1 MKFIVNLYRFAAVF
15 QKIRPESK
23 SARSKIIYF
32 NTKLEVTEYWGH
44 SSEGVLWKRC
54 SWKFCNIYRKT
65 LLLESLFN
73 KLQAWRPVFLLK
85 RASNTS
91 DFLPTSISFFIEYLW
106 QLLHSGEVFFMSFF
120 YTNKLKLVILLLL
133 FSPEVIVYPRR
144 SIWIKRVQTSN
155 RFLCKYLAS
164 IF

>member
-1 MKFIVNLYRFAAVF
+1 MRSV
-15 QKIRPESK
+15 QK
-23 SARSKIIYF
+23 
-32 NTKLEVTEYWGH
+32 H

-65 LLLESLFN
+65 LLLESLIN

-91 DFLPTSISFFIEYLW
+91 DFLPTSQNFWRISFFIEYLW
-106 QLLHSGEVFFMSFF
+106 QLLLSGEVFFMLFF
-120 YTNKLKLVILLLL
+120 YTNKLKLVILLSF
-133 FSPEVIVYPRR
+133 FSPEVIVYRRR
-144 SIWIKRVQTSN
+144 SIWIKRVKTSN